1 MKLSKAMILSVVL
14 SSFAVFAAKA
24 ADPASTTPA
33 IPPQVAANPE
43 VPYSYTRMPG
53 PKAGPSNWIPSP
65 YSAVLAIPSN
75 PDASTAG
82 SYYSGKSFGPKPN

>member
-1 MKLSKAMILSVVL
+1 MKLLKAMILSVVL
-14 SSFAVFAAKA
+14 FSFAVFAAKA
-24 ADPASTTPA
+24 ADLASTIPA

-65 YSAVLAIPSN
+65 YSAGPATPSN
-75 PDASTAG
+75 PDGSTAG
-82 SYYSGKSFGPKPN
+82 SCYSGKSFRPKPD